1 MTPANQTQKATQ
13 MTVMQT
19 IAHGGE
25 SIMAL
30 LVASLGLAAVGI
42 LVVGLIV

>member
-1 MTPANQTQKATQ
+1 MTPANQTRKTAQ

-25 SIMAL
+25 SIMAV

-42 LVVGLIV
+42 LVVVLIA